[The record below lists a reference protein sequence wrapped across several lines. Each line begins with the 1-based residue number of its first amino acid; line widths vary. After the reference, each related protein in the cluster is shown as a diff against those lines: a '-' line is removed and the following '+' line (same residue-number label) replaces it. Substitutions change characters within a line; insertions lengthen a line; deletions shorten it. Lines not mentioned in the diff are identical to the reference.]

1 MKVQCLKCGDTVRAR
16 RSRASTCFGF
26 LCHEFRISRVEN
38 ECQENR
44 VHGDDWWYIQCV
56 YMSNKAHVRKNTGV
70 GVTYNMRALQ
80 KVTCD
85 LCGKEVSRQYLP
97 THQTKKYCKDKHAGY
112 TAPEPLTAPEPTDDS
127 EDELETVVTRE
138 PVLCEVSMPGS
149 LTTVQCPSINCT
161 YVTNHRYN
169 MRHHFAQRHIGDRIK
184 IQQEGLLPQCNRCGF
199 CSNNVLT
206 PKHLVSKKCEDLTKR
221 RLNLCR
227 LRKQL
232 AAKNFI
238 FRVGN
243 TLIKKVRQF
252 KYLGRRVDDSDKDK
266 PTIDRN
272 IQRARGIWARLGK
285 LLAREDANPIA
296 MGIFYKV
303 ILFSL
308 CYLLCGSE
316 SWVITKIKMVQL
328 RSFHRRCAR
337 HITRTHIRQDED
349 GTWIHTPFE

>member
-1 MKVQCLKCGDTVRAR
+1 
-16 RSRASTCFGF
+16 
-26 LCHEFRISRVEN
+26 
-38 ECQENR
+38 
-44 VHGDDWWYIQCV
+44 
-56 YMSNKAHVRKNTGV
+56 
-70 GVTYNMRALQ
+70 MRALQ

-199 CSNNVLT
+199 CSTTVLT
-206 PKHLVSKKCEDLTKR
+206 AKHLATKKCADLTKR

-232 AAKNFI
+232 RVVAKNFI
-238 FRVGN
+238 FKVGDN
-243 TLIKKVRQF
+243 LIKKVRQF
-252 KYLGRRVDDSDKDK
+252 KYLGRIVDDSDKDDSA
-266 PTIDRN
+266 IDRS
-272 IQRARGIWARLGK
+272 IQRARGVWARLGK

-303 ILFSL
+303 IVQSV
-308 CYLLCGSE
+308 LLYGSE
-316 SWVITKIKMVQL
+316 SWVITKSKMVQL

-337 HITRTHIRQDED
+337 HITRTHIRQEED
-349 GTWIHTPFE
+349 GTWIHPSSEGVLEEAGLCTIEEYIQKRRDTVEAFAQFRPLYEACKNSTPLRNHAVWWKQVHFLQSK